1 MRINIGKLLRIVERS
16 NKGWIRAGV
25 LPPCRVYGDGKLI
38 PMVVRVHRKSGRV
51 VVYQANTI
59 GVVKIHKHGKR
70 AVEKTLHFKSIE
82 LVRIY
87 K

>member
-51 VVYQANTI
+51 VVFQAVILLARVGYGFLMTR
-59 GVVKIHKHGKR
+59 R
-70 AVEKTLHFKSIE
+70 ARLLKLIMQPTL
-82 LVRIY
+82 
-87 K
+87 